1 MTHLITTTEIRTL
14 GRPIGKIA
22 DDKLN
27 AFITEAEQL
36 HIKPILGDDLY
47 LKLLKE
53 VEETDESKRDP
64 DRKMLLAGG
73 SYYTDE
79 GTENEEIHSFM
90 GLKVVISYFVYAQ
103 NLMVGDIES
112 TRYGSVIKNGDYS
125 NHISSKE
132 RSDAYNNTLEVANGY
147 LRECVAFCKEKGLI
161 KSGSRPVSSI
171 GGITIKRIG

>member
-125 NHISSKE
+125 NQ
-132 RSDAYNNTLEVANGY
+132 RSAQTLTTTLWRLPTV
-147 LRECVAFCKEKGLI
+147 I
-161 KSGSRPVSSI
+161 SGSVWPSARRKALSSQAA
-171 GGITIKRIG
+171 GLYLQ